1 MMNEYFVGIC
11 LIISNIQNFLYGL
24 MSPLTYLLILCTNF
38 NHYIIERKEN
48 IITFKK
54 NLKPCIC
61 FKYDDEENPLG
72 IVITYD
78 VNTYFIKY
86 ISFVHSHTYE
96 DSIDLYT
103 TSYHFHKLFN
113 KVTNRV
119 NDVLEYKQRGNQK
132 KDINNT
138 KEIDLYTR
146 TGEYKFLRYIQ
157 NKIILDKVEFT
168 EQQSILYNDIVNVYN
183 KQSNVVVFLWG
194 GVSVGKTYFSHILTY
209 KMNASMCFTFC
220 PTDPGDSFEY
230 VYRKASPTKSNPLI
244 ILLDE
249 VDIMIGK
256 IHNKEIEQHTKYP
269 ISVYDKNTWNLFL
282 DQFDYNIWRNVIL
295 IMCSNK
301 SLTDITKLDP
311 SYLRKGRVHVF
322 NEFLNSVDKC
332 KVV

>member
-1 MMNEYFVGIC
+1 MLNEYFVGIC
-11 LIISNIQNFLYGL
+11 LIISNIQNFFYGL
-24 MSPLTYLLILCTNF
+24 ITPVTYLLILCTNF

-78 VNTYFIKY
+78 RNTYFIKY
-86 ISFVHSHTYE
+86 ISFIHSHTYE

-103 TSYHFHKLFN
+103 TSYHFHKLFD

-119 NDVLEYKQRGNQK
+119 TNVLEYKEKVSKNS
-132 KDINNT
+132 DTN
-138 KEIDLYTR
+138 EIELYTR

-157 NKIILDKVEFT
+157 NRIVLDETEFT
-168 EQQSILYNDIVNVYN
+168 NQQSMLYNDIRNLYG
-183 KQSNVVVFLWG
+183 KQSNIVVFLWG
-194 GVSVGKTYFSHILTY
+194 GISVGKTYFSHILTY
-209 KMNASMCFTFC
+209 KMNAGMCFTFR

-230 VYRKASPTKSNPLI
+230 VYRKASPTKSNPLVV
-244 ILLDE
+244 LLDE
-249 VDIMIGK
+249 VDVMITK
-256 IHNKEIEQHTKYP
+256 IHNNEIEQHKKYP

-282 DQFDYNIWRNVIL
+282 DQFDYGIWRNVIL

-301 SLTDITKLDP
+301 SPENIMSVDS
-311 SYLRKGRVHVF
+311 SYLRKGRVHIFKEF
-322 NEFLNSVDKC
+322 NNTVNKY
-332 KVV
+332 KTV